1 MATLRMVGV
10 KSLNVVGDST
20 HVLAKVTNQIGCPM
34 RMPNSFIL
42 GDCWCLES
50 VRWRAPFFV
59 CDGSMRY
66 RVVQSED
73 VFQQPLLESKFGK
86 EL

>member
-1 MATLRMVGV
+1 MVGV

-20 HVLAKVTNQIGCPM
+20 HVLAKVTNQVGCPV
-34 RMPNSFIL
+34 RMPNEPFYFEGLLAL
-42 GDCWCLES
+42 GKRSLA
-50 VRWRAPFFV
+50 RTFFFV

-73 VFQQPLLESKFGK
+73 VFQRPLLGV
-86 EL
+86 